1 MYCCKTK
8 HRLLFIMVIKIEQ
21 LSSFF
26 FLFIE
31 KAGFL
36 DQLKYFDSTK
46 NSTKIQHKHVTT
58 LQGDLQM
65 EDV

>member
-1 MYCCKTK
+1 
-8 HRLLFIMVIKIEQ
+8 MVIKIEH